1 MIKIDTDKGEIEY
14 SGTVPIITSEVLS
27 IIHVMYS
34 KFKENDEHAAEFF
47 KDAMTRHLQ
56 DAFISSEEVKE
67 KFEEN
72 KKKAIKEIGALKSL
86 LDLLS
91 NAMEDDDE
99 EKKDDPSKP
108 LDISNPDDNFK
119 SWLRG
124 LDE

>member
-1 MIKIDTDKGEIEY
+1 MIKINTDNGEIEY
-14 SGTVPIITSEVLS
+14 SGTIPIITSEVLS
-27 IIHVMYS
+27 IIHIMYN

-56 DAFISSEEVKE
+56 DAFISNEEAKE

-72 KKKAIKEIGALKSL
+72 KKKAIKELDALKSL
-86 LDLLS
+86 LDILQS
-91 NAMEDDDE
+91 TMNDDDD

-124 LDE
+124 LDD